1 MFKQWQDQQG
11 EGEALTGFSG
21 QYAAT
26 DSGYHG
32 VGIGIFITEILT
44 GQKRS
49 AFCARAKSRAC
60 RYCEGSVFHSRP
72 ARNTLRPAV
81 SGNTCRP
88 VGEISVTIVLLVQIR

>member
-44 GQKRS
+44 GQEKVGFLCPGKV
-49 AFCARAKSRAC
+49 A
-60 RYCEGSVFHSRP
+60 GM
-72 ARNTLRPAV
+72 
-81 SGNTCRP
+81 P
-88 VGEISVTIVLLVQIR
+88 VL